1 MVTSHAKGQYKQEIG
16 IGSVLSD
23 GNDNSSIIVPAEHAM
38 SSNEAIP
45 RQYFDV
51 TAECSEKKTFEQNY
65 LKPHTPKTEESI
77 PRVI

>member
-51 TAECSEKKTFEQNY
+51 TAE
-65 LKPHTPKTEESI
+65 
-77 PRVI
+77 